1 MDRPLDEKSP
11 AAIEMKDLTK
21 NLIWIVKKSI
31 NMIYSFI
38 FVTKTQ
44 RLIFSRYNHKQ
55 TKNLKNWF
63 ENKLFLCG
71 NIDGL
76 LLDVVGDVLDLDVD
90 STFVWDDLDLDD
102 VVVALAARRT
112 HLKIIR
118 CKFLTNFIL
127 HQMLETNQII
137 PSLSYVIHTNK
148 FVNERLK

>member
-1 MDRPLDEKSP
+1 M
-11 AAIEMKDLTK
+11 
-21 NLIWIVKKSI
+21 
-31 NMIYSFI
+31 
-38 FVTKTQ
+38 Q
-44 RLIFSRYNHKQ
+44 
-55 TKNLKNWF
+55 
-63 ENKLFLCG
+63 LFLGG

-137 PSLSYVIHTNK
+137 PSLCHSYLLTSVL
-148 FVNERLK
+148 VNSRPTYRICDIVTDLNVNNQLKYVLLI